1 MIGTTEALKVEVAA
15 AYFWTQQARGDPEA
29 LMGMGAAEPRTWNWP
44 AHLRASYAYRPLYR
58 LDQAC
63 LLRSELDL
71 VDLSQEPY
79 HTAKERLDELQTELV
94 DSVPRLY
101 VLTRQ
106 LVPALTKLQMAVA
119 RAQAWVRTARVGLAL
134 ETFRAKTGAYPDS
147 LGALVPSLLPE
158 LPLDPFTGG
167 GLLYRLEDKELLV
180 YSVGDNGK
188 DDGGL
193 RETEKAGKKL
203 NPGTDDIAWRVS
215 R

>member
-1 MIGTTEALKVEVAA
+1 VFAA
-15 AYFWTQQARGDPEA
+15 ANGRVWSLRSPGKEQGALEKAGRGLGRGLEE
-29 LMGMGAAEPRTWNWP
+29 LLGV
-44 AHLRASYAYRPLYR
+44 LQ